1 MVRGGDRPVREPHR
15 TVLGQSADDLT
26 DVAAEL
32 PARTG
37 RHDEACRQWRLAHE
51 LTDNEVEKRSLLSR
65 IAGG

>member
-1 MVRGGDRPVREPHR
+1 
-15 TVLGQSADDLT
+15 VLGQSADDLT